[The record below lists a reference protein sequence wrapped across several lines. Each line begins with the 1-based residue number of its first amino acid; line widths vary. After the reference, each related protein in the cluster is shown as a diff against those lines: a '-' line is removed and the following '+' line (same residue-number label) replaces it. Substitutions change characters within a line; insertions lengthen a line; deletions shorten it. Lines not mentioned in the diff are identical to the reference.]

1 MTECSATRQSTTHEL
16 QNPTATP
23 RALQPSILQHRLKR
37 WQSAVLQGS
46 QPHMSCRTQQQLCGH
61 SSPVN
66 SCFSITNDL
75 KKIPTVGLCNQT
87 KKVFSKHRYK
97 RGKKYNF
104 TVKEKK
110 ITVSNIDMDKS
121 TQFKKIVKDLMQCYT
136 FLLMIIK
143 PAVPKKNHILFRLSG
158 HFPIFVHLICITRWG
173 DLLDV

>member
-1 MTECSATRQSTTHEL
+1 MLR
-16 QNPTATP
+16 
-23 RALQPSILQHRLKR
+23 
-37 WQSAVLQGS
+37 GS
-46 QPHMSCRTQQQLCGH
+46 QPHMSCTTQQQLRGH
-61 SSPVN
+61 SSPVYCN
-66 SCFSITNDL
+66 IDL
-75 KKIPTVGLCNQT
+75 KGDRVQCYKAVNHTWAAEPNSNSAGTPAQSTVALVLQMIWRKFLLLDYAIKLRRFLANIDI
-87 KKVFSKHRYK
+87 KEE
-97 RGKKYNF
+97 KKYNF